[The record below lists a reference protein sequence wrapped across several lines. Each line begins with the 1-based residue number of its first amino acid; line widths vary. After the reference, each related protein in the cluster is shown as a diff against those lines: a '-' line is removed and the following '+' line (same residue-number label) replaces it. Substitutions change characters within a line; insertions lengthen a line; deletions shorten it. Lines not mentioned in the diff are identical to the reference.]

1 MRRRAFLS
9 SLVGAAAWPV
19 VARGQQPG
27 KQTIGILG
35 STSPAE
41 WASFVE
47 AFREG
52 LRQAGFNEGG
62 NLAIEFRWAES
73 RFDRLPAL
81 AADLVGRGVAAIL
94 ATGGSVSAVA
104 AKSATAT
111 TPVVFV
117 IGADPVRLGLVASL
131 NRPGGNVTGV
141 SFLLNV
147 LVGKRLELLRE
158 IMPTAKS
165 IGLLVNPKN
174 PNAVPDTTAVESA
187 ARGLGLQTHVVN
199 ASSEAEFPP
208 AFAALVERRVE
219 AMLTLPD
226 PFFLSQ
232 RDHIVALA
240 TGHALPAIY
249 DRRELAAAGGLISYG
264 TSFTDAHREAGTY
277 VARILKGEKP
287 ADLPVLQSTKYEL
300 VVNLKTAKTLGL
312 TIPQRLLVAA
322 DEVIE

>member
-9 SLVGAAAWPV
+9 SLVGAAAWPA
-19 VARGQQPG
+19 VARGQQLG

-81 AADLVGRGVAAIL
+81 ANDLVGRGVAAIL

-158 IMPTAKS
+158 IMPAAKS

>member
-158 IMPTAKS
+158 IMPAAKS

-174 PNAVPDTTAVESA
+174 PNAVPDTTAVEAA

-226 PFFLSQ
+226 PFFLS
-232 RDHIVALA
+232 RRNEIVALA

-287 ADLPVLQSTKYEL
+287 ADLPVLQSTKYEF

-312 TIPQRLLVAA
+312 TIPHRLLVAA

>member
-9 SLVGAAAWPV
+9 SFIGAAAWPII
-19 VARGQQPG
+19 ARGQQPG
-27 KQTIGILG
+27 KQTIGVLG
-35 STSPAE
+35 STSYAE

-52 LRQAGFNEGG
+52 LRHAGFNEGG
-62 NLAIEFRWAES
+62 NLTIEFRWAES

-131 NRPGGNVTGV
+131 NRPSGNVTGV

-174 PNAVPDTTAVESA
+174 PNAVPDTTAVEAA

-208 AFAALVERRVE
+208 AFPALVERRVE

-232 RDHIVALA
+232 RDQIVALA